1 VIEAFRRA
9 MNSLEL
15 PVLKWLFA
23 FGLTFTTGAL
33 GFARPS
39 WGGMLPLLILPSGV
53 AVAAMYRWGWR
64 MWPAIFAAGVGIEL
78 FEPTRQPF
86 FGAVGVGVGLAGG
99 AALTAWILKRRG
111 FDPCF
116 GRAKDVSL
124 FLLAAA
130 AGMTLAPVFG
140 CLALLLT
147 GKTAEASDPVNWL
160 RWWSNTTAGVIILA
174 PILIAASRRSF
185 TQLLEHR
192 ISGAIWL
199 LGVLLCCAATMLDM
213 EAARP
218 PMLALA
224 IFLIVVGAIHFGL
237 VAAACA
243 SFVISMQ
250 VVYCV
255 AFHRGALGR
264 LTEPEGL
271 ILIWSLTAIL
281 SGLTL
286 TITALLAERDA
297 EALKRLRTRQQ
308 YVQIFDGSPQPIWVH
323 DRDNFRFL
331 MVNEA
336 TVRQYGWSREELLSM
351 RVGALIPPGESDA
364 PFVNAG
370 EDSGEASVE
379 PFETR
384 HMTRD
389 GRQIDVEVW
398 TRNIECG
405 DQPAEL
411 VFAIDV
417 TERRAFGRALIEAV
431 AGEQRRIGQEM
442 HDGLGQELTGLAL
455 TARALANRA
464 TRERDAIA
472 GDLDQLALLAT
483 SCIQDSRLIVQG
495 LSPLT
500 DADGNLDAALDALA
514 RRCSLSGISVRFRA
528 QHEVPLRID
537 LKVRNHLYRIA
548 QEAVQNALK
557 HSGARTIEIDL
568 CSRDGSVRL
577 AILDDGHGLQAESA
591 NAGLGMR
598 TMRFRASAI
607 GGRLMVSRRAGGGSS
622 VVCEVPQA
630 RAWPMPEHATM
641 DSISGSRR

>member
-1 VIEAFRRA
+1 MIEAFRRA
-9 MNSLEL
+9 MSSLEL
-15 PVLKWLFA
+15 LALKWLLAFA
-23 FGLTFTTGAL
+23 LTFATGAL
-33 GFARPS
+33 AFARPR

-78 FEPTRQPF
+78 FEPTRQPLF
-86 FGAVGVGVGLAGG
+86 VSIGVGAGLAGG
-99 AALTAWILKRRG
+99 AALTAWLLRRRG
-111 FDPCF
+111 FDPSF
-116 GRAKDVSL
+116 SRAKDVSL
-124 FLLAAA
+124 FLLGAA
-130 AGMTLAPVFG
+130 AGMALTPVFG
-140 CLALLLT
+140 YVAFLLS
-147 GKTAEASDPVNWL
+147 GRTAEASDPMNWL

-174 PILIAASRRSF
+174 PILIAAGRRSF
-185 TQLLEHR
+185 RQLLEHP
-192 ISGAIWL
+192 IIGAIWP
-199 LGVLLCCAATMLDM
+199 LGVIICCAATMLDM
-213 EAARP
+213 AAARP
-218 PMLALA
+218 PVLVLAL
-224 IFLIVVGAIHFGL
+224 FLTVVGAIHFGL

-243 SFVISMQ
+243 SIAISMQ
-250 VVYCV
+250 VAYCV
-255 AFHRGALGR
+255 AFHRGAFGH

-271 ILIWSLTAIL
+271 TLIWSTTAAL
-281 SGLTL
+281 FGLTL

-297 EALKRLRTRQQ
+297 EALERLRAEQR
-308 YVQIFDGSPQPIWVH
+308 YARVFDGSPQAIWVH
-323 DRDNFRFL
+323 DRDTFRFL

-384 HMTRD
+384 HVTRD
-389 GRQIDVEVW
+389 GRLIEVEVW
-398 TRNIECG
+398 TRSIDCG

-431 AGEQRRIGQEM
+431 AGEQRRIGLEV

-464 TRERDAIA
+464 ARERDAIA

-483 SCIQDSRLIVQG
+483 SCIQDARLIVQG

-500 DADGNLDAALDALA
+500 DAEGNLDAALDALA

-528 QHEVPLRID
+528 QHEVPLRIG

-591 NAGLGMR
+591 KVGLGMR

-607 GGRLMVSRRAGGGSS
+607 GGRLTVSQRAGGGNS
-622 VVCEVPQA
+622 VVCEVPQP
-630 RAWPMPEHATM
+630 RAWSMSEHAAT
-641 DSISGSRR
+641 DSISESRR